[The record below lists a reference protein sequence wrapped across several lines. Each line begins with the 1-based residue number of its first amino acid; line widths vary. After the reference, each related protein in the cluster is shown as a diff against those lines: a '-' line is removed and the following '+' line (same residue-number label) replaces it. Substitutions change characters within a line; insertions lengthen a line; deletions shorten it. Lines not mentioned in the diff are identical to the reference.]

1 MGDNEPIRLN
11 KALAEAGVASRRGAD
26 ALITAGRVSVNGQAV
41 TDLGRRI
48 DPSRDRLAVD
58 GKPVPLARHE
68 TPVTILLHKRP
79 GCVTTA
85 RDPEGRPTV
94 FDNLPAPFRDRRL
107 FSVGRLDFFSEGLL
121 LLTTD
126 GELAFRLAHPRWH
139 VEKRYRVTVRG
150 KVDAGTLAAME
161 GGMTLAEGER
171 LAPVPT
177 RILDRPAPDRAVLE
191 LRLSQGVNRQIRRMC
206 RDLGLTVLTL
216 ARVAQGPLFL
226 GDLPPG
232 QCREL
237 TPQELAGLR
246 RIVGLADEP
255 PARPSPSQA
264 PDGPGR
270 QAKKPRPTTGGPA
283 APKSRNSAS
292 GGRRRTGKRP

>member
-26 ALITAGRVSVNGQAV
+26 TLIAAGRVTVDGQVV
-41 TDLGRRI
+41 TELGRRI
-48 DPSRDRLAVD
+48 DPGRNALAVD
-58 GKPVPLARHE
+58 GKPVPLARQE
-68 TPVTILLHKRP
+68 APVTILLHKRP

-94 FDNLPAPFRDRRL
+94 FDELPAPFRDRRL

-150 KVDAGTLAAME
+150 KVDAGMLAAME

-171 LAPVPT
+171 LAPVPA
-177 RILDRPAPDRAVLE
+177 RILGRPAPDRTVLE

-206 RDLGLTVLTL
+206 RDLHLTVLKL
-216 ARVAQGPLFL
+216 VRVAQGSLSL

-232 QCREL
+232 KCREL
-237 TPQELAGLR
+237 TREELAALR
-246 RIVGLADEP
+246 RTVGLAGKT
-255 PARPSPSQA
+255 
-264 PDGPGR
+264 PDTGR
-270 QAKKPRPTTGGPA
+270 
-283 APKSRNSAS
+283 
-292 GGRRRTGKRP
+292 

>member
-1 MGDNEPIRLN
+1 MDDDGRIRLN
-11 KALAEAGVASRRGAD
+11 KALADAGVASRRGAD
-26 ALITAGRVSVNGQAV
+26 ALITAGRVRS
-41 TDLGRRI
+41 TGR
-48 DPSRDRLAVD
+48 PSPTLAGASIPVATVWPWTAGPCRL
-58 GKPVPLARHE
+58 PPRNARHD
-68 TPVTILLHKRP
+68 TAAQAP
-79 GCVTTA
+79 GLRDHGPRSRGPAHGLRQPA
-85 RDPEGRPTV
+85 RALPR
-94 FDNLPAPFRDRRL
+94 PAPFFR
-107 FSVGRLDFFSEGLL
+107 GAAGFFSEGLL

-150 KVDAGTLAAME
+150 KVDAGALAAME

-177 RILDRPAPDRAVLE
+177 RILDRPAPDRTVLE

-246 RIVGLADEP
+246 RAVGLAVDEP
-255 PARPSPSQA
+255 PARPSPA
-264 PDGPGR
+264 
-270 QAKKPRPTTGGPA
+270 TGGPA

-292 GGRRRTGKRP
+292 GRRRHTGKRP